1 MQDSIWIITPPSQQ
15 AEVLSAELS
24 LPLAISNVLLNRR
37 ISDPETASKFLF
49 ASLDDLHDPYH
60 MRDMKKAVK
69 RIKEAISKREKIL
82 IFGDYDVD
90 GILSIV
96 ILTKALETLGA
107 DVSYFI
113 PDRLENGYGIKEK
126 YIAIAEERQAKLV
139 MSVDCGIKANAFVS
153 RASQEGIDVVITDHH
168 QPGSELPPALA
179 ILNPA
184 LPDSSYPDKKLA
196 GVGVVFK
203 LIQALF
209 NGSQRPIQ
217 LSPYLKMVSI
227 ATIADVAELRGEN
240 RLLVKFGLK
249 SLAET
254 SNVGLSS
261 LLEICRLKG
270 KKISVGD
277 VGFRLGPRINAAGR
291 MGEADLAVE
300 LFFLESFQRAGEL
313 AHYLDNL
320 NSKRQRIEENIYNQA
335 LNRVK
340 KHQLD
345 KRYKF
350 LVMGCEEWH
359 RGIIGIVASKLK
371 DKFHRP
377 VLLFAYKDSQAYGS
391 GRSIKEFP
399 LINCLDKY
407 KDLFVSYGGHTLAV
421 GCELERENV
430 LAFKEAVNSYAE
442 SRLTSEDLKRK
453 IYIDAELSFS
463 EINSSFL
470 DKYWLLAPFGI
481 GNPRPVFL
489 TRGAEI
495 VAQPQ
500 KIQGK
505 HSKLWLKQ
513 DSRIFEALGWG
524 REDWAETLHRGE
536 KIDLVYSLQLSRYLG
551 EDKLSLSVED
561 IKF

>member
-1 MQDSIWIITPPSQQ
+1 
-15 AEVLSAELS
+15 
-24 LPLAISNVLLNRR
+24 LA
-37 ISDPETASKFLF
+37 
-49 ASLDDLHDPYH
+49 
-60 MRDMKKAVK
+60 
-69 RIKEAISKREKIL
+69 EKIL

-261 LLEICRLKG
+261 LLEICRLNG

-300 LFFLESFQRAGEL
+300 LFFSESFQRAGEL

-340 KHQLD
+340 KRQLD